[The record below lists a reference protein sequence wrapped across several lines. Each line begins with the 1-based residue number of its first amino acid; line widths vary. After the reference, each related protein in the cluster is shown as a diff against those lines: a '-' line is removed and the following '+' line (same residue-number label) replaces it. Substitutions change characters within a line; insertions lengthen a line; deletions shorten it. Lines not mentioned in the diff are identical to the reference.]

1 MFGSSE
7 EMHVEHLQNNALNI
21 VEAACS
27 ALAQPFEII
36 LRPQFGTRY
45 YPVPVTAA
53 AAAMMLMIPAIA
65 AFFTGLT
72 HMIPFS
78 TAAPAP
84 RGMFDIGSLA
94 KLYFLLWLLHGW
106 RLWKRML
113 HMEQEQHSQYEGR
126 GLFFLQ
132 FLPRASSFWFTRIVW
147 EPALI
152 LLLSIVLEDLFI
164 IQSSLSL
171 YMRFAALALAMKS
184 FVNWFRAWE
193 YLRKLLDTRNAAPA
207 IAKLV
212 ENQAT
217 EEDLAPIHLAS
228 FPKNI
233 DPAVRQA
240 AVVQIARAYSSE
252 Q

>member
-7 EMHVEHLQNNALNI
+7 EMHVEHLQNNALNV
-21 VEAACS
+21 VEVMCS

-36 LRPQFGTRY
+36 LRPQFGTRF

-53 AAAMMLMIPAIA
+53 AAAMMILIPAIA

-78 TAAPAP
+78 GAAPAP

-94 KLYFLLWLLHGW
+94 KLYFLLWLVHGW

-113 HMEQEQHSQYEGR
+113 NMEQEQHSEYEGPA
-126 GLFFLQ
+126 LPFFQ
-132 FLPRASSFWFTRIVW
+132 ILPKANSFWFIRIVW

-164 IQSSLSL
+164 IHSSLSL
-171 YMRFAALALAMKS
+171 YMRFAGLALAMKS
-184 FVNWFRAWE
+184 FINWFRAWE
-193 YLRKLLDTRNAAPA
+193 YLRKMLDMRNAAPA

-212 ENQAT
+212 KNQAT

-233 DPAVRQA
+233 DPSVRQA
-240 AVVQIARAYSSE
+240 AVIQIARAYSPDR
-252 Q
+252 